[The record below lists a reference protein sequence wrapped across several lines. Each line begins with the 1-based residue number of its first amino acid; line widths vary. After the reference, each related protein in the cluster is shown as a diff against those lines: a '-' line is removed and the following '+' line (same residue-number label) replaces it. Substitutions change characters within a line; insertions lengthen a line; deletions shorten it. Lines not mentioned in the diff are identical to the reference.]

1 MNFIN
6 VSINE
11 EIAEIVIDRPKVN
24 ALNEIVVEE
33 LNQTFRTLSKD
44 SDTRAIILSG
54 NGSFFSF
61 GFDVPELYSYPKEA
75 FLKFVFK
82 FSDLLK
88 NIFLFPKPVIAAL
101 NGHTIAGGACV
112 ALACDYRLMV
122 QENAK
127 ISFNEITFGSTLF
140 STVVD
145 ILKFLVGAKN
155 SSTIIYSG
163 MMYTAEEAIKLGLIE
178 QVVSKVALKDKATN
192 VALDLTKKD
201 YEAFKSIKYLLRE
214 NIATQI
220 ENKESDSISEFVDL
234 WYSKSTRNNL
244 QKIKIYD

>member
-1 MNFIN
+1 MNFIK
-6 VSINE
+6 VSRNAGISE
-11 EIAEIVIDRPKVN
+11 VIIDRPKVN

-33 LNQTFRTLSKD
+33 LNQAFQTLSED
-44 SDTRAIILSG
+44 SDTKAIILSG
-54 NGSFFSF
+54 KGSFFSF
-61 GFDVPELYSYPKEA
+61 GFDIPELYSYPKEA
-75 FLKFVFK
+75 FLEFVFK

-122 QENAK
+122 EEKAK

-145 ILKFLVGAKN
+145 MLKFLVGAKN

-163 MMYTAEEAIKLGLIE
+163 MMYTAEEAINIGLID

-201 YEAFKSIKYLLRE
+201 FEAFKSIKYLLRK
-214 NIATQI
+214 NIAKEI
-220 ENKESDSISEFVDL
+220 EKTENGSISEFVDL